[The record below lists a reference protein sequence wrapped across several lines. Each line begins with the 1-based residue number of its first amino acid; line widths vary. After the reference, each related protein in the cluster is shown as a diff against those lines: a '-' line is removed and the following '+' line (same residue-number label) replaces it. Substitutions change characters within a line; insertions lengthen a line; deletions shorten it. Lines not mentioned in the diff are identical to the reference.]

1 MRAKLFPHHV
11 CCLLENNSHVWE
23 KGAVERSMWLCVVR
37 LSTLARCCSCAKS
50 DGPMRPLA
58 SKGVPREAQ
67 VQEQQH
73 GRKTVGRRSFDTG
86 PCRVVFPGTHHVR
99 NRRIT
104 EMSVIVLGQRKVK
117 TNLCKR
123 PSHPERKFRIVG
135 LCKCLFDVTC
145 MKHQIGTY
153 TCVGEGKQVKQAAS
167 AKSRRLR
174 KTRVLFLS
182 WLSVMLRSW
191 HKVGRRPLICAQ
203 QPIVQ

>member
-1 MRAKLFPHHV
+1 
-11 CCLLENNSHVWE
+11 
-23 KGAVERSMWLCVVR
+23 
-37 LSTLARCCSCAKS
+37 
-50 DGPMRPLA
+50 MRPLA
-58 SKGVPREAQ
+58 RKEVPREAQ

-86 PCRVVFPGTHHVR
+86 PCRVEFPGTLHMRV
-99 NRRIT
+99 RRIT
-104 EMSVIVLGQRKVK
+104 EMSVIVHGLPKVK

-135 LCKCLFDVTC
+135 LCKCLFDVIC

-174 KTRVLFLS
+174 KTRVLF
-182 WLSVMLRSW
+182 SVLVVSDVE
-191 HKVGRRPLICAQ
+191 KLG
-203 QPIVQ
+203 